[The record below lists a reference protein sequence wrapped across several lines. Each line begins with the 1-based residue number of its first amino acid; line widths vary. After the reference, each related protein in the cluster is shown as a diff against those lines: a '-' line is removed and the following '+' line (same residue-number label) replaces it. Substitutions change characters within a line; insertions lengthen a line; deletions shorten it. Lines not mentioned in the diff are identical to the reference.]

1 MTELQAV
8 VLGLVQGLT
17 EFLPVSSSGHLT
29 LLKELF
35 GVNADNLSFEV
46 VVHAATVLSTIV
58 AFRKDIADLLKG
70 FFKFEYNSQ
79 MQYILKIGVS
89 MIPIFIVGVFFKD
102 VVTEIFGAGLLIV
115 GCMLVVTALLLTLA
129 EFLSAR
135 QLSRKVSSGTPKEVG
150 YKEAFVMGLAQSVAV
165 LPGLS
170 RSGTTI
176 ATGLMLG
183 VDKKSVAK
191 FSFLMVLVP
200 ILGEA
205 FLELVSGEMSVASS
219 GISTSALLLGF
230 VSAFVSGYLACR
242 WMIAIV
248 QKAKLRYFSIYC
260 LCAAIL
266 CFLLNY
272 LS

>member
-29 LLKELF
+29 LVKELF

-129 EFLSAR
+129 EFLSSR
-135 QLSRKVSSGTPKEVG
+135 QLSRK
-150 YKEAFVMGLAQSVAV
+150 
-165 LPGLS
+165 
-170 RSGTTI
+170 
-176 ATGLMLG
+176 
-183 VDKKSVAK
+183 
-191 FSFLMVLVP
+191 
-200 ILGEA
+200 
-205 FLELVSGEMSVASS
+205 ASS
-219 GISTSALLLGF
+219 
-230 VSAFVSGYLACR
+230 
-242 WMIAIV
+242 
-248 QKAKLRYFSIYC
+248 
-260 LCAAIL
+260 
-266 CFLLNY
+266 
-272 LS
+272 